1 MDISKNRHVLPT
13 GVVTFLLTDV
23 VGSTRIWQQSPH
35 AARAL
40 ARHAELIHAAIAE
53 HDGVRPPDQGEG
65 DSTLSAFARPGAAV
79 AAALAAQRALLAETW
94 PDGAAVAVRMS
105 VHTGE
110 AERSDNGNYGGLAL
124 IRAARLRAVA
134 RGGQVLISAT
144 TAALVADLLPDA
156 ATLADLG
163 TAELAGFD
171 RPERVHLLCHP
182 SLPHEAPRL
191 GTTALGD
198 ALPTWP
204 TSLVGRER
212 ERREVGERLAK
223 AHLVTITGAGGS
235 GKTRLAHA
243 IAQDHLEAHADGVV
257 WVELARLNAD
267 AQVAAAVV
275 SACGLIETPAASALE
290 VLAQRLAKRD
300 LLIVLDN
307 CEHLL
312 AACAELADALLRAAP
327 GVRVLATAREPLGV
341 AGEVMWRIP
350 SLSVPAEDARAL
362 DHIESADAVRLFVER
377 ARASQP
383 EFTLD
388 RDSAPIVAAV
398 CRRLDGIPLALEL
411 AAARVR
417 ALSLER
423 LAAGLDDRFRLL
435 TGGAR
440 TAVARQRTLLA
451 SVDWSYGL
459 LDDVEQALFRR
470 LAVFAAPFSLEAA
483 EAVAADDELDRLDVL
498 DVLARLVDK
507 SLVLH
512 GNDRYRML
520 ETLRHF
526 GLERAA
532 ERGELEQVRD
542 RHLTWLRS
550 RASAWAADREWL
562 SARAETEIAAETPDL
577 IAAIDWSIGRHAAA
591 TIDLLQP
598 LGATWPMTLALSQ
611 ARAVAARVLRPYPV
625 GSPAWLETLAPIAG
639 ALTVAGDAATMSAAS
654 AALAGARADLSPLG
668 RLQLE
673 TALCWGLAWLGRS
686 EGIHGLER
694 AIEDARAMGNRKAE
708 ALATFHL
715 LMLTF
720 SNDVNRTRRL
730 ADWLMRQT
738 PPGSQFH
745 VSLQQAIAFVA
756 MCSGDLKSARA
767 LMTSYR
773 HPAMAIGRAQFALL
787 IGDRTPVQEAL
798 AQLDHAGEFGVF
810 EGARDYCVG
819 ALAALDGDLATAR
832 DCFRAALRPG
842 LGGRVA
848 RQELARAAA
857 AIGDEA
863 EWNAIQD
870 ETAREY
876 ADSDANLPLAF
887 VDLGR
892 ALRAR
897 RDSPVE
903 AEAHTHAA
911 LERLMRFGFRLFQVD
926 ALERLALIV
935 GEVGRLD
942 EAARLVGATRAF
954 RTSVGYRRVYP
965 SVAFDE
971 LCATLDPALVEEG
984 AALSLEEAVE
994 YARRGRG
1001 ERSRPEHGWD
1011 SLTPTEARV
1020 VDLVAAGL
1028 PNKIIAE
1035 KLFVSVAT
1043 VKTHLVH
1050 VYAKLDVR
1058 TRTELA
1064 ARAARRA
1071 NQ

>member
-1 MDISKNRHVLPT
+1 MDTSKNRHVLPT

-483 EAVAADDELDRLDVL
+483 EAVAADDVLDRLDVL

-532 ERGELEQVRD
+532 ECGELEQVRD

-562 SARAETEIAAETPDL
+562 SARA
-577 IAAIDWSIGRHAAA
+577 
-591 TIDLLQP
+591 
-598 LGATWPMTLALSQ
+598 
-611 ARAVAARVLRPYPV
+611 
-625 GSPAWLETLAPIAG
+625 
-639 ALTVAGDAATMSAAS
+639 
-654 AALAGARADLSPLG
+654 
-668 RLQLE
+668 
-673 TALCWGLAWLGRS
+673 
-686 EGIHGLER
+686 
-694 AIEDARAMGNRKAE
+694 
-708 ALATFHL
+708 
-715 LMLTF
+715 
-720 SNDVNRTRRL
+720 
-730 ADWLMRQT
+730 
-738 PPGSQFH
+738 
-745 VSLQQAIAFVA
+745 
-756 MCSGDLKSARA
+756 
-767 LMTSYR
+767 
-773 HPAMAIGRAQFALL
+773 
-787 IGDRTPVQEAL
+787 
-798 AQLDHAGEFGVF
+798 
-810 EGARDYCVG
+810 
-819 ALAALDGDLATAR
+819 
-832 DCFRAALRPG
+832 
-842 LGGRVA
+842 
-848 RQELARAAA
+848 
-857 AIGDEA
+857 
-863 EWNAIQD
+863 
-870 ETAREY
+870 
-876 ADSDANLPLAF
+876 
-887 VDLGR
+887 
-892 ALRAR
+892 
-897 RDSPVE
+897 
-903 AEAHTHAA
+903 
-911 LERLMRFGFRLFQVD
+911 
-926 ALERLALIV
+926 
-935 GEVGRLD
+935 
-942 EAARLVGATRAF
+942 
-954 RTSVGYRRVYP
+954 
-965 SVAFDE
+965 
-971 LCATLDPALVEEG
+971 
-984 AALSLEEAVE
+984 
-994 YARRGRG
+994 
-1001 ERSRPEHGWD
+1001 
-1011 SLTPTEARV
+1011 
-1020 VDLVAAGL
+1020 
-1028 PNKIIAE
+1028 
-1035 KLFVSVAT
+1035 
-1043 VKTHLVH
+1043 
-1050 VYAKLDVR
+1050 
-1058 TRTELA
+1058 
-1064 ARAARRA
+1064 
-1071 NQ
+1071 